1 MGCGIPGIL
10 ELRVAVE
17 TSDYLYKYMHSM
29 IIYRAAQSTQRE
41 CSGQQSPSQ
50 PGASFFFFQAS
61 ICTGPCEQLPPMLRA
76 CVLYALVRRYC
87 CELSCAVLLGQRQKP
102 YAQGQGRRRSR
113 GAQRSS
119 AQYSAQSGA
128 EVRGRGLTGDTGAL
142 GGS

>member
-76 CVLYALVRRYC
+76 CVLYVLVRRYC

-102 YAQGQGRRRSR
+102 YAQGHRGSSSVARRSTLKCSIFSSKRRRGSGERSHR
-113 GAQRSS
+113 GH
-119 AQYSAQSGA
+119 
-128 EVRGRGLTGDTGAL
+128 
-142 GGS
+142 GGPRW